1 MFYVKHD
8 ILFQKRKKIIFLKAG
23 LAGSYVYRA
32 EKDRTNSSPAICFS
46 CCSIIFLTGIHSKP
60 PHIEGADVAVH
71 RHSMFFSY
79 LDVRTILAVRYFA
92 ALKKRRFLQI

>member
-32 EKDRTNSSPAICFS
+32 EKASQENLAMSIPDRMDIVIPAALLPVALSSA
-46 CCSIIFLTGIHSKP
+46 L
-60 PHIEGADVAVH
+60 
-71 RHSMFFSY
+71 M
-79 LDVRTILAVRYFA
+79 FA
-92 ALKKRRFLQI
+92 AKNQVLSGDST